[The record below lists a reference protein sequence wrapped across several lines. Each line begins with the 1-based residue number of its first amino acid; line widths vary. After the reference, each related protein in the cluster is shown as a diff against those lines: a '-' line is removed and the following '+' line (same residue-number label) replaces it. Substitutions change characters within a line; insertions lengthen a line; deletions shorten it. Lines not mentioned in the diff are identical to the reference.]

1 MLTYVA
7 RRLLF
12 SIPVLVLASV
22 VVFFGVASV
31 GDPLAELRLKPGV
44 SQVTID
50 NIVERKHLDE
60 PLPQRYVHWVREAV
74 TDKFGVTVFNRPIW
88 PDLTRAMKN
97 TMQLVL
103 VAEVLSLLIG
113 VPIGILSAKRQYS
126 PFDYSATVVSFLGYS
141 VPIFWFALILQVTF
155 TNLYRATGTRI
166 FYTAGLSSP
175 DAGAGLAFLVDRM
188 QHLALPIIAIAYI
201 NVALYSRY
209 MRASMLET
217 LHADYVRT
225 ARAKGVSESR
235 VTRRHAVRN
244 ALIPI
249 ATLAAINFG
258 ATFAGAI
265 VTESI
270 FSLDGMG
277 HFFLRALNGREVYS
291 VMAFLMV
298 TSIIVVVANLIADMV
313 YGLLDP
319 RIRYE

>member
-1 MLTYVA
+1 VLTYVA

-12 SIPVLVLASV
+12 SIPVLALASV

-44 SQVTID
+44 SQITID
-50 NIVERKHLDE
+50 NVIERKHLDE
-60 PLPQRYVHWVREAV
+60 PLPQRYGYWVREAV
-74 TDKFGVTVFNRPIW
+74 TDRFGETVFGRPIW
-88 PDLTRAMKN
+88 PDLTRALKN

-113 VPIGILSAKRQYS
+113 VPIGILSARRQYS
-126 PFDYSATVVSFLGYS
+126 LFDYSATVVSFLGYS
-141 VPIFWFALILQVTF
+141 IPIFWFALILQVVF
-155 TNLYRATGTRI
+155 TNLYRATGTRL
-166 FYTAGLSSP
+166 FYTSGLSSVDP
-175 DAGAGLAFLVDRM
+175 GTGLAFLLDRM

-225 ARAKGVSESR
+225 ARAKGVREGT

-258 ATFAGAI
+258 ATFGGAI

-277 HFFLRALNGREVYS
+277 LFFLRALGAREVYS
-291 VMAFLMV
+291 VMAFLMI
-298 TSIIVVVANLIADMV
+298 TSIIVVVANLVADMV